1 MTGEELNAARRRKH
15 YTQKRLGLLL
25 GYEEKSA
32 ERVIALW
39 EHDKQPIP
47 LKHFRK
53 LSQLLDVPLDKF
65 IP

>member
-1 MTGEELNAARRRKH
+1 MTGEELRAARIRRR
-15 YTQKRLGLLL
+15 YTQKKLGLLL

-32 ERVIALW
+32 ERVVALW
-39 EHDKQPIP
+39 EHDKQYIP

-53 LSQLLDVPLDKF
+53 LSELLNVPLEKF